1 MNLKQLRIN
10 YGLIKEDNFSITMC
24 KKWLNNTVLIY
35 STYNE
40 GKSVVAERFI
50 GTLKDK
56 IYKKMTANDSIS
68 FE

>member
-1 MNLKQLRIN
+1 MNLKQLQIN

-50 GTLKDK
+50 GTLKGK
-56 IYKKMTANDSIS
+56 IYKKMTAHDSIS

>member
-1 MNLKQLRIN
+1 
-10 YGLIKEDNFSITMC
+10 MC

-50 GTLKDK
+50 GTLKGK

>member
-1 MNLKQLRIN
+1 MNLKQLQIN
-10 YGLIKEDNFSITMC
+10 YGLIKEDNFLITMC